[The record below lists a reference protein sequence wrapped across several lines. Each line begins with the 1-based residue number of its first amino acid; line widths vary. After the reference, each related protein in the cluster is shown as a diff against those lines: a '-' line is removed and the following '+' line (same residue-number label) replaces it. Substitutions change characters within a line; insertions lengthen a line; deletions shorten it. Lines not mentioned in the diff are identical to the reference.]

1 MTDKRQLSIRGLLL
15 SVCAFAV
22 YLLVTRTTKTHK
34 VGLVI

>member
-15 SVCAFAV
+15 SVSAFAV